1 MMASKKRAHLVIDQS
16 VTGWRR
22 TIGLIGSL
30 LLWSGPPLLML
41 AWYREPWLSEFARP
55 FAPRDLWRAGR
66 HRVDSTRQIEPA
78 STAII
83 LKQQLRPWSRLL
95 RPDSRNADAPGLD
108 WHRDRHMS
116 SYLTAPAA

>member
-55 FAPRDLWRAGR
+55 FARPAIYGALAGTGLIALARLSPPRP
-66 HRVDSTRQIEPA
+66 Q
-78 STAII
+78 
-83 LKQQLRPWSRLL
+83 
-95 RPDSRNADAPGLD
+95 
-108 WHRDRHMS
+108 S
-116 SYLTAPAA
+116 S